1 MSRLPPEI
9 EQIINGKKVDWY
21 SILPII
27 DDEWVRYEL
36 SMNHVYDTNGS
47 PIWMNYFVSAFSI
60 ENALRWKTLYSSI
73 DFDLLCETDVQ
84 EVYPVDFFLDQNQ
97 LITKHEFYS
106 ENDRIYRVMRN
117 DGDIKLK
124 SHS

>member
-1 MSRLPPEI
+1 
-9 EQIINGKKVDWY
+9 
-21 SILPII
+21 
-27 DDEWVRYEL
+27 
-36 SMNHVYDTNGS
+36 
-47 PIWMNYFVSAFSI
+47 MNYFVSAFSR
-60 ENALRWKTLYSSI
+60 ENELKWKTLYSSI

-97 LITKHEFYS
+97 LIIKHEFYS